1 MSTEELR
8 LNGKSV
14 AANNPLPVNDVA
26 QASDTTA
33 VSAETVTFVGKNVAG
48 GTGIVSFDKKPVLNL
63 IKDKV
68 GSYWQDPL
76 NKAWE
81 TDNKETGRGKAV
93 SVTETAGSADVV
105 VRSGTYD
112 LEKLFE
118 SSGSGRFIIK
128 VTDSAGGSLY
138 GWIAG
143 IAAASTDYTFSV
155 FNGVA
160 LGTQDWVGTLA
171 SFNGTPVTA
180 EIFSYETS
188 LTWTTGTILTEEVG
202 YNAQVSDTETLKGL
216 SNGQYALDYGNS
228 RLLYKRATAG
238 VSDTV
243 TYTTGAASTAA
254 LVTANINVEKV
265 GGVAVAVDDSAMAA
279 LTPFVPVGGEYR
291 SSDTTYAD
299 GDATVLQ
306 TDVNGKLKCSID
318 SDIQIGAVEIK
329 DGTSDARQAVKVDNT
344 TAGATPTVALTGGI
358 YKAALDTYAD
368 NDASPVHMD
377 VNGKILVVSSTA
389 DALLGT
395 IDGDTSTIAGAVTG
409 TEMQV
414 DVITMPTVT
423 VDATDLDI
431 RDLTSVSDS
440 VEVLQATGTNLHAV
454 IDSGAITVSATDLDT
469 RSLANATDSVAIYG
483 SDDGGTTNRII
494 KTDAGGAIQVDL
506 EVASVDVTSVIP
518 GVGATNLGKA
528 EDAAHSSGDVGVM
541 ALAVENEDQAD
552 LSTGDKDYTPIAVTK
567 EGNVIV
573 KQEGTIAVTE
583 TTPLTGF
590 ATSAKQLAD
599 GHNVVVTSAPSTVVT
614 ATDLDIRSLANATD
628 SVAIYGSDDGGTTKT
643 IIKTDAGGAIQMDIE
658 AVAPTVFRTTALD
671 ETASVAVKAAAGD
684 VYGWNFYNPNA
695 YDVFVRF
702 YDTEQGSTTVGT
714 TAIVETVQ
722 VPSLGSV
729 VIKQDAPIHAF
740 ATAITIAAT
749 QLVADNDTTAIA
761 SDVFAQVYYK

>member
-1 MSTEELR
+1 MTSQEISHR
-8 LNGKSV
+8 GKPVQPS
-14 AANNPLPVNDVA
+14 NPLPVNDVA

-33 VSAETVTFVGKNVAG
+33 VSAETATFVGKNAAG
-48 GTGIVSFDKKPVLNL
+48 GTGIISLDKKPILNL

-68 GSYWQDPL
+68 GSYWGQ
-76 NKAWE
+76 NKVWR
-81 TDNKETGRGKAV
+81 TDGSDTKLGKAV
-93 SVTETAGSADVV
+93 SVTETALSADVV
-105 VRSGTYD
+105 IRTSGHD
-112 LEKLFE
+112 LEELFE
-118 SSGSGRFIIK
+118 SSGTGRFVIR
-128 VTDSAGGSLY
+128 VFDSAGGSLY
-138 GWIAG
+138 GWIGG
-143 IAAASTDYTFSV
+143 IAESSDSYTFDVYNSSALSV
-155 FNGVA
+155 
-160 LGTQDWVGTLA
+160 QSWVGTLA
-171 SFNGTPVTA
+171 SFNGTPAVA
-180 EIFSYETS
+180 EIYSYES
-188 LTWTTGTILTEEVG
+188 SFAWITGTILTEEKG
-202 YNAQVSDTETLKGL
+202 YNNQIEDIDTLKNL
-216 SNGQYALDYGNS
+216 SNGQYAIDYGNS
-228 RLLYKRATAG
+228 RILYKRASAG
-238 VSDTV
+238 ASDTCN
-243 TYTTGAASTAA
+243 YTTGAASTVA
-254 LVTANINVEKV
+254 LLTADVNIEKV
-265 GGVAVAVDDSAMAA
+265 GGTATAVDDSAMAA
-279 LTPFVPVGGEYR
+279 TPPFLPVGGEYR
-291 SSDTTYAD
+291 ASDTSYTD

-306 TDVNGKLKCSID
+306 TDVNGKLKCAMD
-318 SDIQIGAVEIK
+318 ADIEIGAVEIK
-329 DGTSDARQAVKVDNT
+329 DGTTDARQTVRVDNA
-344 TAGATPTVALTGGI
+344 TATATPTVALTGGI
-358 YKAALDTYAD
+358 YKATLDTYAD

-377 VNGKILVVSSTA
+377 VNGKLLVVSSTA

-395 IDGDTSTIAGAVTG
+395 IDGDTSTLAGAITTG
-409 TEMQV
+409 KMQV

-423 VDATDLDI
+423 VDAIDLDI

-469 RSLANATDSVAIYG
+469 RDLVNTADSVAIYG

-518 GVGATNLGKA
+518 GVGATNLGKV
-528 EDAAHSSGDVGVM
+528 EDAAHASGDVGVM

-583 TTPLTGF
+583 TTPITGF

-628 SVAIYGSDDGGTTKT
+628 SVSIYGSDDGGTTKT

-658 AVAPTVFRTTALD
+658 VVAPTVFRATDLD
-671 ETASVAVKAAAGD
+671 ETPAQAVKAASGD

-695 YDVFVRF
+695 YDVFVKF
-702 YDTEQGSTTVGT
+702 YDTAQGSTTVGT
-714 TAIVETVQ
+714 TAVVETVQ

-749 QLVADNDTTAIA
+749 QLVADSDTTAIA